1 MKKRNVVITAVA
13 LLLFTMVVFSSR
25 NASAG
30 DDSQPQDLKTV
41 VALLQDS
48 LKDVQQQLDQ
58 LKQQAPGLGEYMST
72 IQLHAAKLWFAVGA
86 SNWDLALYELDEMS
100 ETMDGARALHVF
112 KNGLDI
118 SGVLQSVQET
128 QIPLMRRAIV
138 SKTSSTFTSAYGETL
153 DACNGCHRSSGYG
166 FISIIPPTA
175 PPVTNQRWE
184 VQK

>member
-1 MKKRNVVITAVA
+1 MEKRNIGVAVMA
-13 LLLFTMVVFSSR
+13 LLLLSVIVFSSKV
-25 NASAG
+25 ASAG
-30 DDSQPQDLKTV
+30 DASQPQDLKAV

-48 LKDVQQQLDQ
+48 LKDLQQQLDQ

-166 FISIIPPTA
+166 FISIIPPTT
-175 PPVTNQRWE
+175 PPVTNQRWD
-184 VQK
+184 VQ

>member
-1 MKKRNVVITAVA
+1 MKKRNVAVA
-13 LLLFTMVVFSSR
+13 FLLFTVVLFSSK

-30 DDSQPQDLKTV
+30 DESQPQDLKSV
-41 VALLQDS
+41 VACLRDS

-58 LKQQAPGLGEYMST
+58 LKLQVPGLGEYMTT

-128 QIPLMRRAIV
+128 QFPLMRQAIA
-138 SKTSSTFTSAYGETL
+138 SKASSTFTSAYGETL
-153 DACNGCHRSSGYG
+153 DACNSCHRSAGYG
-166 FISIIPPTA
+166 FISVMPPTA
-175 PPVTNQRWE
+175 PPVTNQRWD

>member
-1 MKKRNVVITAVA
+1 MEKRNVGVA
-13 LLLFTMVVFSSR
+13 AIVFLLLSEIVFSSTIV
-25 NASAG
+25 SAG
-30 DDSQPQDLKTV
+30 DASQPQDLKSV

-48 LKDVQQQLDQ
+48 LKDIQQQLDQ
-58 LKQQAPGLGEYMST
+58 LKQQAPGLGEYMTT

-128 QIPLMRRAIV
+128 QLPLMRQAIA

-153 DACNGCHRSSGYG
+153 DACNGCHRSAGYG
-166 FISIIPPTA
+166 FISIMPPTA
-175 PPVTNQRWE
+175 PPVTNQRWD
-184 VQK
+184 VH